1 MGVTNL
7 IIPSAVVCWQSLS
20 TRWGRTSRECSWVN
34 VFTTCAAPLVER
46 IFELVCQVWWAEQA
60 STLQLWASV
69 PPPLCKTTSSL
80 SLERASSD
88 LFALQSSLIS
98 AAVWIDWKAKR
109 VHCRFARFAV
119 CRFVHLSSNLPLQ
132 FREFGFSLWVQHSP
146 ANYTFGRLD
155 KLDKLQLWILFAA
168 MLFLKIDFCTWRKCA
183 VWWWLGFQPPSLL
196 KLLIGASDWTS
207 THNLLVFL
215 SVVAHWSQSPAHL

>member
-1 MGVTNL
+1 MWLLRVQRLWSRGYLSWSSGLPGLVGRASLHVTTL
-7 IIPSAVVCWQSLS
+7 SLGPSASLRDNKQSLTGKS
-20 TRWGRTSRECSWVN
+20 KQWSLCS
-34 VFTTCAAPLVER
+34 A
-46 IFELVCQVWWAEQA
+46 ELADQCCGLDWLKSKE
-60 STLQLWASV
+60 
-69 PPPLCKTTSSL
+69 
-80 SLERASSD
+80 
-88 LFALQSSLIS
+88 S
-98 AAVWIDWKAKR
+98 AD
-109 VHCRFARFAV
+109 CRFARFAV

-196 KLLIGASDWTS
+196 KLLIAASDWTS

>member
-1 MGVTNL
+1 MLLSECVYYVCSASGREDIWAGLPGLVGRASLHVTTWSL
-7 IIPSAVVCWQSLS
+7 GPSASLRDNKQSLTGKS
-20 TRWGRTSRECSWVN
+20 KQWSLCS
-34 VFTTCAAPLVER
+34 A
-46 IFELVCQVWWAEQA
+46 ELDDQCCGLDWLKSKE
-60 STLQLWASV
+60 S
-69 PPPLCKTTSSL
+69 
-80 SLERASSD
+80 
-88 LFALQSSLIS
+88 ALQIC
-98 AAVWIDWKAKR
+98 AI
-109 VHCRFARFAV
+109 

>member
-1 MGVTNL
+1 M
-7 IIPSAVVCWQSLS
+7 
-20 TRWGRTSRECSWVN
+20 
-34 VFTTCAAPLVER
+34 
-46 IFELVCQVWWAEQA
+46 
-60 STLQLWASV
+60 
-69 PPPLCKTTSSL
+69 
-80 SLERASSD
+80 
-88 LFALQSSLIS
+88 IS

-109 VHCRFARFAV
+109 VHCRFARFVRFAV

-196 KLLIGASDWTS
+196 KLLIGASDWIS
-207 THNLLVFL
+207 THTLLVCRSKLESKSCTSIVIHCSSTVLQHSFVIAYLLQLFTLWWSLHAHISLCALLDLKIRWWWWFPSEAIEPLTMCSL
-215 SVVAHWSQSPAHL
+215 SNKKSGGGWARQ